1 MKRIIRN
8 ILWWCFCCWWWW
20 RWWWRWWRQER
31 RVKRWVLALTQD
43 TSAPPGG
50 GRPEPGRQ
58 LDPRSNQGSTRLRHQ
73 SVRVLPIVKV
83 FCQEETWRMVDQ
95 WGSLA
100 QMALPR
106 LLPFLLLV
114 GVLSLQ
120 EVEADAVADAASS
133 QVKCSSYSDSI
144 RVCLAIWKKGTE
156 RGLSW
161 FINLA
166 NIFLGEE
173 IRKTLP

>member
-1 MKRIIRN
+1 MMLLLLVMMTMVMTMVAPRAESETVGSGADAGH
-8 ILWWCFCCWWWW
+8 FGAT
-20 RWWWRWWRQER
+20 RWWETRAGAP
-31 RVKRWVLALTQD
+31 VG
-43 TSAPPGG
+43 SAQQPGKHTLE
-50 GRPEPGRQ
+50 EP
-58 LDPRSNQGSTRLRHQ
+58 RHQ

-166 NIFLGEE
+166 NIFSWG
-173 IRKTLP
+173 RN